1 LDLNNLNIDLKTL
14 LRYEEDG
21 WIVKQS
27 HPSLP
32 LYIWNYSRTCQ
43 YESNWDEVTMNCR
56 ALVTDFDGNIIARGF
71 KKFFNLEEHKD
82 NEIPNESFDVYE
94 KLDGS
99 LILAFQYNNNW
110 VISSKGSFNSEQAIA
125 AEKLFYE
132 LGYHE
137 VFDNEGYTHVFEYIS
152 DSNRIVVKYD
162 KNRLVLLAMIEAK
175 TGNEL
180 NIDVIASN
188 FFQKEMGFIDV
199 VKKYDGISD
208 YRKLRELFSGDN
220 REGFV
225 VKFKSGFRVKL
236 KYEEY
241 VRLHRIITN
250 VTSYDIWETLKEGN
264 DIEDLLQ
271 NVPDEFDSWVRNLIN
286 ELNIKYNVIYN
297 EYYNIFDSIKNKLN
311 IHSLDKKAFAEEAL
325 KYNYSSILFN
335 LNTGKSIDKVIWT
348 IIKPKFEKPFK
359 SIINE

>member
-1 LDLNNLNIDLKTL
+1 MDLNKLNIDLKTL
-14 LRYEEDG
+14 LRYEEEG
-21 WIVKQS
+21 WIVKQL

-43 YESNWDEVTMNCR
+43 YESNWDEVTLNCR
-56 ALVTDFDGNIIARGF
+56 ALVTDFDGNIISRGF

-82 NEIPNESFDVYE
+82 NDFPNESFDVYE

-99 LILAFQYNNNW
+99 YIGCFYYNNKW
-110 VISSKGSFNSEQAIA
+110 IIYSKGSFTSEQAIA

-132 LGYHE
+132 LEYDKK
-137 VFDNEGYTHVFEYIS
+137 FDTRLTLIFEYIGLN
-152 DSNRIVVKYD
+152 NRIVCEYPFEENLILIGLFNKD
-162 KNRLVLLAMIEAK
+162 I
-175 TGNEL
+175 EL
-180 NIDVIASN
+180 NIDQLRFDNSIN
-188 FFQKEMGFIDV
+188 I

-208 YRKLRELFSGDN
+208 YKKLRELFSGDN

-225 VKFKSGFRVKL
+225 VRFKSGFRVKL

-250 VTSYDIWETLKEGN
+250 VTSYDIWETLKEGK
-264 DIEDLLQ
+264 DVEELLQ

-286 ELNIKYNVIYN
+286 ELNNK
-297 EYYNIFDSIKNKLN
+297 FKNKKAEIENEFWLILN
-311 IHSLDKKAFAEEAL
+311 KKEIAENF
-325 KYNYSSILFN
+325 KKSDYTHFLFKR
-335 LNTGKSIDKVIWT
+335 LNTYSKEFDEMIWDN
-348 IIKPKFEKPFK
+348 IKPKFEKPFK

>member
-1 LDLNNLNIDLKTL
+1 LDSNNLNINLITL
-14 LRYEEDG
+14 LEYEEKG
-21 WIVKQS
+21 LIVKQS

-43 YESNWDEVTMNCR
+43 YESKWDEVTLNCR
-56 ALVTDFDGNIIARGF
+56 SLITNFDGNIIARGF
-71 KKFFNLEEHKD
+71 KKFFNFEEHKE
-82 NEIPNESFDVYE
+82 NELPNESFEVYE

-110 VISSKGSFNSEQAIA
+110 IISSKGSFTSEQAIA
-125 AEKLFYE
+125 AEKLFYK
-132 LGYHE
+132 LDYDKK
-137 VFDNEGYTHVFEYIS
+137 FDNRLTLIFEYIGLN
-152 DSNRIVVKYD
+152 NRIVCEYPFEENLILIGLYN
-162 KNRLVLLAMIEAK
+162 KNIEI
-175 TGNEL
+175 
-180 NIDVIASN
+180 NIDQLRFDNDIN
-188 FFQKEMGFIDV
+188 I
-199 VKKYDGISD
+199 VKKYDAISD

-250 VTSYDIWETLKEGN
+250 ITSYDIWQTLKDN
-264 DIEDLLQ
+264 KDIEDLLE
-271 NVPDEFDSWVRNLIN
+271 NVPDEFDTWVRNLIN
-286 ELNIKYNVIYN
+286 DLDNKYVQIYN
-297 EYYNIFDSIKNKLN
+297 EYLEIYNSIIVNN
-311 IHSLDKKAFAEEAL
+311 LDKKAFAEEAL
-325 KYNYSSILFN
+325 KYKYSSILFS
-335 LNTGKSIDKVIWT
+335 LNTGKSVDKIIWT